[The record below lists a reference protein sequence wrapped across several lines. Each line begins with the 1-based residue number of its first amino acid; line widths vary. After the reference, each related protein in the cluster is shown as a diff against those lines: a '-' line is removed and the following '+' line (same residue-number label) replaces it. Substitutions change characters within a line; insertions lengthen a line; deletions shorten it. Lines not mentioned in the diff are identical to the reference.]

1 MSPFG
6 ESRMNSDDTVP
17 RRTFLHALGTSG
29 AAFALGE
36 VPESVPQRL
45 PSWDLGWVERVRR
58 ATDRAVFDWPG
69 AEDPADPITM
79 QLAARY
85 LDGCAAVYALRSYR
99 VQVVLN
105 IRTRGVA
112 AALNDRA
119 WEQFGLEAE
128 YQIKDPSTGVVAV
141 RNPYWRTAGAN
152 GNEITNTTLVPA
164 TLDELVGRGA
174 VILVCDF
181 ALGHLAERLSR
192 AAGVA
197 KAAVHDQL
205 LEAFVPGAYA
215 VPSGIFWLVR
225 AQNAGCGLVRV

>member
-1 MSPFG
+1 V
-6 ESRMNSDDTVP
+6 NSDNTVP

-36 VPESVPQRL
+36 APVSVQEQL
-45 PSWDLGWVERVRR
+45 PSWDLSWVERVRR

-85 LDGCAAVYALRSYR
+85 LDGCTAVYAPRSYR
-99 VQVVLN
+99 AQVVLN

-119 WEQFGLEAE
+119 WEQFSLGAE
-128 YQIKDPSTGVVAV
+128 YQIKDPNTGVLAT
-141 RNPYWRTAGAN
+141 RNPYWRTAG
-152 GNEITNTTLVPA
+152 NEGTNALLVPA
-164 TLDELVGRGA
+164 TLEELVGRGA

-181 ALGHLAERLSR
+181 ALGHLAERLAR
-192 AAGVA
+192 TAGVA
-197 KAAVHDQL
+197 KAIVHDQL
-205 LEAFVPGAYA
+205 LAAFVPGAFA
-215 VPSGIFWLVR
+215 VPSGIFGMVR